1 MMIGFITD
9 ENNDLTLDNL
19 GNIKMES
26 GIETYRQHIVNEL
39 RLQQYEYAYDP
50 NKGINYLGYV
60 LGQTGNLV
68 AWESQ
73 VLDTVNAMPFIK
85 KIVEWKTNIV
95 NNTLLFQLVVDTD
108 LGRIEIKG

>member
-1 MMIGFITD
+1 MIGFITD
-9 ENNDLTLDNL
+9 ENNDLTLDKW
-19 GNIKMES
+19 GNIKMDS
-26 GIETYRQHIVNEL
+26 GIEVYRQHIVNEL
-39 RLQQYEYAYDP
+39 KLQQYEYRYDP

-73 VLDTVNAMPFIK
+73 ILDTINAMSFVK

-95 NNTLLFQLVVDTD
+95 DNVLLFRLIVDTD